1 MKSENEESLK
11 LVVDLDH
18 CLYEQDD
25 LKEGSYDFS
34 VRVIIGDGIEVSTA
48 PPECKDI
55 EGIEKFRNFVI

>member
-1 MKSENEESLK
+1 M
-11 LVVDLDH
+11 VDLDH

-34 VRVIIGDGIEVSTA
+34 VRVIISDGIEVSTA